1 MGIRN
6 SIDDALPQLIAAE
19 NQLRQ
24 RASAMGIQYVIA
36 DYGGVRTFADTV
48 LILGYRDADY
58 AAAIAAD
65 PSVANIPINTWRPIA
80 PFGSS
85 YHNYGAAFDVRI
97 TSAPAG
103 VSFDS
108 ALQQLKDLAPSVGLR
123 SDVANDPPHF
133 ELPISLDEAKAD
145 WSAQGNALPA
155 PGSISVVTAPNIAAA
170 STIAV
175 VLVAILALAYFR
187 RRT

>member
-6 SIDDALPQLIAAE
+6 SLDGALPQLVDAE

-24 RASAMGIQYVIA
+24 RANAMGITYDIA
-36 DYGGVRTFADTV
+36 DYGGVRTLADTI
-48 LILGYRDADY
+48 LILGYRNDDY

-108 ALQQLKDLAPSVGLR
+108 ALQELKDIAPSVGLS

-133 ELPISLDEAKAD
+133 ELPISLDDAKAA
-145 WSAQGNALPA
+145 WSAQGNTA
-155 PGSISVVTAPNIAAA
+155 PSISIVTAPNVAAA
-170 STIAV
+170 STFAV